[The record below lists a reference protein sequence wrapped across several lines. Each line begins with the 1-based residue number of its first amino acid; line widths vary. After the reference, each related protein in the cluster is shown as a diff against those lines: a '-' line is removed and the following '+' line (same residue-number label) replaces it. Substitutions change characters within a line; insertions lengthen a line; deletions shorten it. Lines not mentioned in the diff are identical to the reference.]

1 MPPTHRLYYDDAALL
16 QFDARVLACE
26 PHAGAYRVV
35 LDRSAFYP
43 TSGGQPHD
51 LGHLIVAGRTVPVT
65 DVTVDDDEQAV
76 WHGVDTELTPGLT
89 VDGVVDP
96 QRRQDFRQQ
105 HSGQHILSAAFDLL
119 VEARTESVHLGL
131 DACTL
136 DLHREVSAD
145 DCRRAEDLANLVV
158 WENRAVT
165 VRYADAA
172 ELAAEPRLR
181 KQTTRTGRVRLVD
194 IADHDLSA
202 CGGTHVHRTGEVG
215 VIAIRATE
223 RFRGGTRVT
232 FLCGRR
238 ALASFRTLRDVVD
251 ASARS
256 LSVGPEAL
264 PEAIAKLRDDLKG
277 EQRRIRELTE
287 RLVALQA
294 EALSAQVSAAGVLVA
309 QLPDADAQGVR
320 LAASQ
325 LVAASGRVVALLGGA
340 SPSALVVARSADR
353 TDVDAG
359 AIVKQVCATH
369 GGKGGGRPD
378 LAQAGGVAV
387 SVDQLREFFAETRG

>member
-1 MPPTHRLYYDDAALL
+1 MPPTHRLYYDDATLL

-26 PHAGAYRVV
+26 PHAGAYRVA

-43 TSGGQPHD
+43 TSGGQLHD
-51 LGHLIVAGRTVPVT
+51 LGHLIVDGREVPIT
-65 DVTVDDDEQAV
+65 DVTVDDDEQTV
-76 WHGVDTELTPGLT
+76 WHRVATEVTPGLA
-89 VDGVVDP
+89 VDGIVDRE
-96 QRRQDFRQQ
+96 RRQDFRQQ
-105 HSGQHILSAAFDLL
+105 HSGQHLLSAAFDALID
-119 VEARTESVHLGL
+119 AHTESVHLGL
-131 DACTL
+131 EACTL
-136 DLHREVSAD
+136 DLHREVTAD
-145 DCRRAEDLANLVV
+145 DCRRAEDLANAVV
-158 WENRAVT
+158 WEDRPVT
-165 VRYADAA
+165 VRYVDAA
-172 ELAAEPRLR
+172 DLAAEPRLR
-181 KQTTRTGRVRLVD
+181 KQTVRTGRVRLVD

-215 VIAIRATE
+215 LIAIRATE

-238 ALASFRTLRDVVD
+238 GLAGFRTLRDVVD

-264 PEAIAKLRDDLKG
+264 PEAIARLRDDLKG
-277 EQRRIRELTE
+277 EQRRIREVTE

-294 EALSAQVSAAGVLVA
+294 EALSAQVSEAGVLVA
-309 QLPDADAQGVR
+309 HLPDANAQGVR

-325 LVAASGRVVALLGGA
+325 LVAAPGRVVALLGGA

-353 TDVDAG
+353 ADADAG
-359 AIVKQVCATH
+359 AIVKQVCAAY

-378 LAQAGGVAV
+378 LAQAGGVAI
-387 SVDQLREFFAETRG
+387 SVEQLREFFAETRG

>member
-1 MPPTHRLYYDDAALL
+1 MSVPSTLRLYYDDPTLL

-26 PHAGAYRVV
+26 PHAGAYRVA

-43 TSGGQPHD
+43 TSGGQLHD
-51 LGHLIVAGRTVPVT
+51 LGHLVIDGRTVPV
-65 DVTVDDDEQAV
+65 VEATVDDDEQTV
-76 WHGVDTELTPGLT
+76 WHRVAAPLAPEAAVTGIVDRE
-89 VDGVVDP
+89 
-96 QRRQDFRQQ
+96 RRQDFRQQ
-105 HSGQHILSAAFDLL
+105 HSGQHVLSAAFDSLIDAHT
-119 VEARTESVHLGL
+119 VSVHLGL

-136 DLHREVSAD
+136 DLHREVTSD
-145 DCRRAEDLANLVV
+145 ECRRAEDLANTVV
-158 WENRAVT
+158 WENRPVV
-165 VRYADAA
+165 VRYADAS

-181 KQTTRTGRVRLVD
+181 RQTTRTGRVRLVD

-202 CGGTHVHRTGEVG
+202 CGGTHVLRTGEVG
-215 VIAIRATE
+215 IIVIRATE

-238 ALASFRTLRDVVD
+238 ALASVRTLRDVVD

-256 LSVGPEAL
+256 LSIGPEAV
-264 PEAIAKLRDDLKG
+264 PDAIARLREDLKA
-277 EQRRIRELTE
+277 EQRRARELTE
-287 RLVALQA
+287 RLVTLEV
-294 EALSAQVSAAGVLVA
+294 EALSARASATGGVVA
-309 QLPDADAQGVR
+309 HLPDADAQGVR

-325 LVAASGRVVALLGGA
+325 LVAVPGRVVALLGGA

-359 AIVKQVCATH
+359 AIVKQVCATY
-369 GGKGGGRPD
+369 GGKGGGRLD

-387 SVDQLREFFAETRG
+387 SVEQLRGFFS